1 MQDATAFNPD
11 VAIVR
16 DVSPALAQCELTY
29 HEREAIDLERA
40 VRQHADYVRVLR
52 ELGLDVLSLPAD
64 AAYPDCC
71 FVEDIAIVLD
81 ELAVIT
87 RPGAESRRGESPVV
101 ALSLA
106 TFRHVLTVQPPST
119 IDGGDVLV
127 VGRKIF
133 VGRTLRTNDAGIESL
148 RAIVSPHGYD
158 VVGVPVKGC
167 LHLKSAV
174 TALDDHTLVANPAWI
189 DRESFPGFEIVPVP
203 AQEPGGANVL
213 PIRGRVL
220 VSAGSPLT
228 RALLEKR
235 GSNVIPVHIS
245 EFEKAEAAVTCKSL
259 VFRRRPFAS
268 SPARG

>member
-1 MQDATAFNPD
+1 MQDETAFNPD

-16 DVSPALAQCELTY
+16 DVSPALARCELTY
-29 HEREAIDLERA
+29 REREPIDFEQA
-40 VRQHADYVRVLR
+40 VRQHAEYVRVLR
-52 ELGLDVLSLPAD
+52 EIGLEVVSLPAD

-71 FVEDIAIVLD
+71 FVEDVAIVLD

-101 ALSLA
+101 AAALA
-106 TFRHVLTVQPPST
+106 TFRQIVPIEPPAT
-119 IDGGDVLV
+119 LEGGDVLV

-133 VGRTLRTNDAGIESL
+133 VGRTLRTSDAGIDAL
-148 RAIVSPHGYD
+148 RRIVSPHGYE
-158 VVGVPVKGC
+158 VVAVPVTGC
-167 LHLKSAV
+167 LHLKSAA
-174 TALDDHTLVANPAWI
+174 TALDDQALIANADWI
-189 DRESFPGFEIVPVP
+189 DLESCRGYEIVPVP
-203 AQEPGGANVL
+203 GEEPGAANVL
-213 PIRGRVL
+213 AVRGRIL
-220 VSAGSPLT
+220 MSDSFPLT

-235 GSNVIPVHIS
+235 GADVIALNVR

>member
-16 DVSPALAQCELTY
+16 DVSPALARCELTY
-29 HEREAIDLERA
+29 REREAIDLERA
-40 VRQHADYVRVLR
+40 VGEHAGYVRVLR
-52 ELGLDVLSLPAD
+52 ELGLEVVSLPAD

-71 FVEDIAIVLD
+71 FVEDVAIVLD

-101 ALSLA
+101 AQALA
-106 TFRHVLTVQPPST
+106 AFRQVLPVQPPGT
-119 IDGGDVLV
+119 LDGGDVLI

-133 VGRTLRTNDAGIESL
+133 VGRTLRTNNAGIESL

-174 TALDDHTLVANPAWI
+174 TALDEQTLVANTAWI
-189 DRESFPGFEIVPVP
+189 DSETFRGYEIVPVP
-203 AQEPGGANVL
+203 PEEPGGANVL
-213 PIRGRVL
+213 SIRGRVL
-220 VSAGSPLT
+220 VSAGSHLT
-228 RALLEKR
+228 RALLERR
-235 GSNVIPVHIS
+235 GSSVIPVRIH